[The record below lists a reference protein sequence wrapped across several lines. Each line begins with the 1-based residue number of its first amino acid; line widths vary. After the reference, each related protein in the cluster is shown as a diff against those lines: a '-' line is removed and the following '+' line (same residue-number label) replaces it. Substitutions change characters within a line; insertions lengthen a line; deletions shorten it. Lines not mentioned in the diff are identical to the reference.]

1 MMEWIYSN
9 LLVKYGFET
18 ELKPWYRDEYVESVK
33 ENDFCELFW
42 NFEFQTN
49 RFVKFDKPDIVV
61 TEKQNKELIII
72 EGSTPR
78 DMNIEERTENKETK
92 YSNLETELLR
102 QNELKSLKLS
112 SLVIGTTRVLLRLN
126 SSQL

>member
-1 MMEWIYSN
+1 MI
-9 LLVKYGFET
+9 
-18 ELKPWYRDEYVESVK
+18 
-33 ENDFCELFW
+33 
-42 NFEFQTN
+42 
-49 RFVKFDKPDIVV
+49 
-61 TEKQNKELIII
+61 EKQNKELIII

-112 SLVIGTTRVLLRLN
+112 SLVIGTARVILDSTVHNFKLFFKEESTRIPRL
-126 SSQL
+126 SQKAVIMATLDILNLICKL